1 MNIERTWIQNQP
13 AEQDDL
19 MNIAFQGEAGAHTFV
34 IGCKTASGTSVALS
48 GTVTGVYLGQ
58 NNVTVPLTGA
68 ISDGKAVVTLDNNC
82 YAIPG
87 KFIVSIY
94 VEENGVRPCVYCGI
108 GYMFRTQSGQVVP
121 TQALPEVNELIH
133 QAQKLLG
140 VHEVAVSGNMFVIE
154 DGAGI
159 NSNAVVDV
167 TDMESPGLTPVP
179 GVMSTQDVV
188 VCNRNIHKGQSTAE
202 FSADNLTWKLNIQFD
217 GILPP
222 GDYIISYHYKGLI
235 PKHRAILSYTRYEDN
250 QWKTVSGGYVP
261 MDNEVTDVDEVIED
275 TITLAYPYSV
285 FTYNF
290 ITARTTGITGT
301 QYVSDI
307 MLRPAAVTE
316 SIYTPHDDTVYT
328 VPNNDT
334 ENTVSDIIK
343 AGQNI
348 VYCGSGL
355 VHLTYDAEKYAKKSE
370 LTHVKALAE
379 NNKLRIDELVDE
391 IETLKTAIIALGG
404 TV

>member
-1 MNIERTWIQNQP
+1 MNIERTWIQNQT
-13 AEQDDL
+13 AEQDEL
-19 MNIAFQGEAGAHTFV
+19 KNIAFQGEAGAHTFV
-34 IGCKTASGTSVALS
+34 IGCKTASGSSVALS

-58 NNVTVPLTGA
+58 NNVTVPLTGS
-68 ISDGKAVVTLDNNC
+68 IIDGKAVVTLDNNC

-94 VEENGVRPCVYCGI
+94 VESDGVRPCVYCGI
-108 GYMFRTQSGQVVP
+108 GYMFRTQSGQLVP

-133 QAQKLLG
+133 QAQELLG

-250 QWKTVSGGYVP
+250 QWKTVSG
-261 MDNEVTDVDEVIED
+261 
-275 TITLAYPYSV
+275 
-285 FTYNF
+285 
-290 ITARTTGITGT
+290 
-301 QYVSDI
+301 
-307 MLRPAAVTE
+307 
-316 SIYTPHDDTVYT
+316 
-328 VPNNDT
+328 
-334 ENTVSDIIK
+334 
-343 AGQNI
+343 
-348 VYCGSGL
+348 
-355 VHLTYDAEKYAKKSE
+355 
-370 LTHVKALAE
+370 
-379 NNKLRIDELVDE
+379 
-391 IETLKTAIIALGG
+391 
-404 TV
+404 